1 MLAHADAQQCDAMH
15 EAAEV
20 ERAVGSL
27 ESTAHALEST
37 AAHAVSLLLQ
47 LQYQHNTHRNLLAAR
62 EELRIAQE
70 DAKVAVE
77 DAKEANRQVH
87 TRDTPDTRRSRA
99 CMREKK
105 NHTHSSMR
113 QRRRHTTHL
122 RMSAAEAEEGR
133 REAACDAAVAD
144 GSIRQHT

>member
-15 EAAEV
+15 EAAQV

-37 AAHAVSLLLQ
+37 AAHAVSLLLLQ
-47 LQYQHNTHRNLLAAR
+47 LQYQQNTHCNLLAAR

-77 DAKEANRQVH
+77 DAKDANRQVLHPRH
-87 TRDTPDTRRSRA
+87 TRHKTLPSIHKKTKMHTQTQACVKDVDTRP
-99 CMREKK
+99 
-105 NHTHSSMR
+105 T
-113 QRRRHTTHL
+113 
-122 RMSAAEAEEGR
+122 
-133 REAACDAAVAD
+133 
-144 GSIRQHT
+144 

>member
-37 AAHAVSLLLQ
+37 AAHAVSLLLLQ
-47 LQYQHNTHRNLLAAR
+47 LQHQQNTQRNLLAAR
-62 EELRIAQE
+62 QELRIAQE

-77 DAKEANRQVH
+77 DANEANRQVH

-133 REAACDAAVAD
+133 REAACDAAVA
-144 GSIRQHT
+144 

>member
-15 EAAEV
+15 EAAEI

-37 AAHAVSLLLQ
+37 AAHAVSLLLLQ
-47 LQYQHNTHRNLLAAR
+47 LQYQHNTQRNLLAAR

-77 DAKEANRQVH
+77 DAKEANRQVQ
-87 TRDTPDTRRSRA
+87 TRDTPDTRRSEHA
-99 CMREKK
+99 SKK
-105 NHTHSSMR
+105 NHKQT
-113 QRRRHTTHL
+113 QACVKDVGTRHT
-122 RMSAAEAEEGR
+122 
-133 REAACDAAVAD
+133 
-144 GSIRQHT
+144 